1 MRRARFSSG
10 TLSRRTLSRRTLLRG
25 MGTAVALPFLDAM
38 RPAFAASSRRLST
51 EAPVRI
57 AFSYVP
63 NGIIM
68 EDWTPSA
75 EGALGKLPKV
85 LEPVA
90 KFRDDVMVMSG
101 LTHNNGR
108 ALGDGPGDHA
118 RAAASFLTGVHPKKT
133 DGADIQNGI
142 SVDQVAA
149 GLLGD
154 RTRFASLELGTEHGR
169 LAGNCDSGY
178 SCAYSNSISWRSETT
193 PMPPE
198 VNPRLVFERLFG
210 RPGSSDDPVARAK
223 RKRYDKSILDFV
235 REDTRQLQS
244 DLGPTDQRKLDEYLT
259 GVREIEKR
267 IAATEASAEQ
277 VDPAMNR
284 PSGVPVDFA
293 EHTKLMYDLQ
303 VVAFQTDQTRI
314 TSFMVGREGSNRTY
328 REIGVPGAHHG
339 LTHHRGDEEK
349 IRQISNINR
358 YHMELFAY
366 FLGRLDSIP
375 EGDGTLLDH
384 SIVVYGSGLADGNKH
399 THHDLPV
406 LVAGRAGG
414 KLHPGRHLR
423 YEMETPMANLYMTLL
438 DRLGVEPET
447 IGDANGR
454 LEHLADV

>member
-1 MRRARFSSG
+1 MN
-10 TLSRRTLSRRTLLRG
+10 
-25 MGTAVALPFLDAM
+25 
-38 RPAFAASSRRLST
+38 PAFSATPSRLGNQI
-51 EAPVRI
+51 PVRM

-68 EDWTPSA
+68 EDWTPAAAGSLK
-75 EGALGKLPKV
+75 ALPSI
-85 LEPVA
+85 LEPISE
-90 KFRDDVMVMSG
+90 FRGDVMLLSG

-133 DGADIQNGI
+133 DGADIRNGI

-149 GLLGD
+149 ELVGG
-154 RTRFASLELGTEHGR
+154 RTRFASIELGVEHGR

-210 RPGSSDDPVARAK
+210 RPGESDDPVARAK
-223 RKRYDKSILDFV
+223 RKRYEKSILDFV
-235 REDTRQLQS
+235 QQDTRKLQS
-244 DLGPTDQRKLDEYLT
+244 ELGPTDRRKLDEYLT

-267 IAATEASAEQ
+267 IEAGEAAAARTTPSM
-277 VDPAMNR
+277 DR

-293 EHTKLMYDLQ
+293 EHAKLMFDLQ

-314 TSFMVGREGSNRTY
+314 ATFMLAREGSNRTY
-328 REIGVPGAHHG
+328 REIGVPGGHHG
-339 LTHHRGDEEK
+339 LTHHRNDEEK
-349 IRQISNINR
+349 IRKISKINR
-358 YHMELFAY
+358 YHMELFSY
-366 FLGRLDSIP
+366 FLKRLDSIQ

-384 SIVVYGSGLADGNKH
+384 SMVLYGSGLADGNKH

-406 LVAGRAGG
+406 LVAGRAAGG
-414 KLHPGRHLR
+414 LHPGRHLR
-423 YEMETPMANLYMTLL
+423 YDTETPMANLYLTLL
-438 DRLGVEPET
+438 DRMGVHPEE
-447 IGDANGR
+447 IGDSTGR
-454 LEHLADV
+454 LEHLTDI

>member
-1 MRRARFSSG
+1 MIRRVR
-10 TLSRRTLSRRTLLRG
+10 LSRRTLLRG
-25 MGTAVALPFLDAM
+25 IGTTVALPFLDAM
-38 RPAFAASSRRLST
+38 NPAFSAAPSRLGNQI
-51 EAPVRI
+51 PVRM

-68 EDWTPSA
+68 EDWTPA
-75 EGALGKLPKV
+75 AAGALNALPSI
-85 LEPVA
+85 LEPISE
-90 KFRDDVMVMSG
+90 FRNDVMLLSG

-133 DGADIQNGI
+133 DGADIRNGI

-149 GLLGD
+149 ELLGG
-154 RTRFASLELGTEHGR
+154 RTRFASIELGVEHGR

-210 RPGSSDDPVARAK
+210 RPGDSDDPVARAK
-223 RKRYDKSILDFV
+223 RKRYEKSILDFV
-235 REDTRQLQS
+235 QQDTRKLQS
-244 DLGPTDQRKLDEYLT
+244 ELGPTDRRKLDEYLT

-267 IAATEASAEQ
+267 IEAGEASAAQ
-277 VDPAMNR
+277 TTPSMDR

-293 EHTKLMYDLQ
+293 EHAKLMFDLQ

-314 TSFMVGREGSNRTY
+314 ATFMLAREGSNRTY
-328 REIGVPGAHHG
+328 REIGVPGGHHG
-339 LTHHRGDEEK
+339 LTHHRNDEEK
-349 IRQISNINR
+349 IRKISKINR
-358 YHMELFAY
+358 YHMELFSY
-366 FLGRLDSIP
+366 FLKRLDSIQ

-384 SIVVYGSGLADGNKH
+384 SMVLYGSGLADGNKH

-406 LVAGRAGG
+406 LVAGRAAGG
-414 KLHPGRHLR
+414 LHPGRHLR
-423 YEMETPMANLYMTLL
+423 YDTETPMANLYLTLL
-438 DRLGVEPET
+438 DRMGVHPET
-447 IGDANGR
+447 IGDSTGR
-454 LEHLADV
+454 LEHLTDI

>member
-1 MRRARFSSG
+1 MIRRVQ
-10 TLSRRTLSRRTLLRG
+10 LSRRTLLRG
-25 MGTAVALPFLDAM
+25 IGTTVALPFLDAM
-38 RPAFAASSRRLST
+38 NPAFSATPSRLGNRI
-51 EAPVRI
+51 PVRM

-68 EDWTPSA
+68 EDWTPA
-75 EGALGKLPKV
+75 AAGALKALPSI
-85 LEPVA
+85 LEPISE
-90 KFRDDVMVMSG
+90 FRGDVMLLSG

-133 DGADIQNGI
+133 DGADIRNGI

-149 GLLGD
+149 ELLGG
-154 RTRFASLELGTEHGR
+154 RTRFASIELGVEHGR

-210 RPGSSDDPVARAK
+210 RPGDSDDPVARAK
-223 RKRYDKSILDFV
+223 RKRYEKSILDFV
-235 REDTRQLQS
+235 QHDTRKLQS
-244 DLGPTDQRKLDEYLT
+244 ELGPTDRRKLDEYLT

-267 IAATEASAEQ
+267 IEAGEASAAQ
-277 VDPAMNR
+277 ITPSMDR

-293 EHTKLMYDLQ
+293 EHAKLMFDLQ

-314 TSFMVGREGSNRTY
+314 ATFMLAREGSNRTY
-328 REIGVPGAHHG
+328 REIGVPGGHHG
-339 LTHHRGDEEK
+339 LTHHRNDEEK
-349 IRQISNINR
+349 IRKISKINR
-358 YHMELFAY
+358 YHMELFSY
-366 FLGRLDSIP
+366 FLKRLDSIQ

-384 SIVVYGSGLADGNKH
+384 SMVIYGSGLADGNKH

-406 LVAGRAGG
+406 LVAGRAAGG
-414 KLHPGRHLR
+414 LHPGRHLS
-423 YEMETPMANLYMTLL
+423 YDTETPMANLYLTLL
-438 DRLGVEPET
+438 DRMGVHPEA
-447 IGDANGR
+447 IGDSTGR
-454 LEHLADV
+454 LEHLTDI

>member
-1 MRRARFSSG
+1 MIRRVQ
-10 TLSRRTLSRRTLLRG
+10 LSRRTLLRG
-25 MGTAVALPFLDAM
+25 IGTTVALPFLDAM
-38 RPAFAASSRRLST
+38 NPAFSAAPSRLGNQI
-51 EAPVRI
+51 PVRM

-68 EDWTPSA
+68 EDWTPAAAGSLK
-75 EGALGKLPKV
+75 ALPSI
-85 LEPVA
+85 LEPISE
-90 KFRDDVMVMSG
+90 FRNDVMLLSG

-133 DGADIQNGI
+133 DGADIRNGI

-149 GLLGD
+149 ELLGG
-154 RTRFASLELGTEHGR
+154 RTRFASIELGVEHGR

-210 RPGSSDDPVARAK
+210 RPGDSDDPVARAK
-223 RKRYDKSILDFV
+223 RKRYEKSILDFV
-235 REDTRQLQS
+235 QQDTRKLQS
-244 DLGPTDQRKLDEYLT
+244 ELGPTDRRKLDEYLT

-267 IAATEASAEQ
+267 IEAGEASAAQ
-277 VDPAMNR
+277 TTPSMDR

-293 EHTKLMYDLQ
+293 EHAKLMFDLQ

-314 TSFMVGREGSNRTY
+314 ATFMLAREGSNRTY
-328 REIGVPGAHHG
+328 REIGVPGGHHG
-339 LTHHRGDEEK
+339 LTHHRNDEEK
-349 IRQISNINR
+349 IRKISKINR
-358 YHMELFAY
+358 YHMELFSY
-366 FLGRLDSIP
+366 FLKRLDSIQ

-384 SIVVYGSGLADGNKH
+384 SMVLYGSGLADGNKH

-406 LVAGRAGG
+406 LVAGRAAGG
-414 KLHPGRHLR
+414 LHPGRHLR
-423 YEMETPMANLYMTLL
+423 YDTETPMANLYLTLL
-438 DRLGVEPET
+438 DRMGVHPET
-447 IGDANGR
+447 IGDSTGR
-454 LEHLADV
+454 LEHLTDI

>member
-1 MRRARFSSG
+1 MIRRVQ
-10 TLSRRTLSRRTLLRG
+10 LSRRTLLRG
-25 MGTAVALPFLDAM
+25 IGTTIALPFLDAM
-38 RPAFAASSRRLST
+38 NPAFSAAPSRLGNQI
-51 EAPVRI
+51 PVRI

-68 EDWTPSA
+68 EDWTPA
-75 EGALGKLPKV
+75 AAGALNALPSI
-85 LEPVA
+85 LEPISE
-90 KFRDDVMVMSG
+90 FRNDVMLLSG

-133 DGADIQNGI
+133 DGADIRNGI

-149 GLLGD
+149 ELLGG
-154 RTRFASLELGTEHGR
+154 RTRFASIELGVEHGR

-210 RPGSSDDPVARAK
+210 RPGDSDDPVARAK
-223 RKRYDKSILDFV
+223 RKRYEKSILDFV
-235 REDTRQLQS
+235 QQDTRKLQS
-244 DLGPTDQRKLDEYLT
+244 ELGPTDRRKLDEYLT

-267 IAATEASAEQ
+267 IEAGEASAAQ
-277 VDPAMNR
+277 TTPSMDR

-293 EHTKLMYDLQ
+293 EHAKLMFDLQ

-314 TSFMVGREGSNRTY
+314 ATFMLAREGSNRTY
-328 REIGVPGAHHG
+328 REIGVPGGHHG
-339 LTHHRGDEEK
+339 LTHHRNDEEK
-349 IRQISNINR
+349 IRKISKINR
-358 YHMELFAY
+358 YHMELFSY
-366 FLGRLDSIP
+366 FLKRLDSIQ

-384 SIVVYGSGLADGNKH
+384 SMVLYGSGLADGNKH

-406 LVAGRAGG
+406 LVAGRAAGG
-414 KLHPGRHLR
+414 LHPGRHLR
-423 YEMETPMANLYMTLL
+423 YDTETPMANLYLTLL
-438 DRLGVEPET
+438 DRMGVHPET
-447 IGDANGR
+447 IGDSTGR
-454 LEHLADV
+454 LEHLTDI

>member
-1 MRRARFSSG
+1 MIRRVQ
-10 TLSRRTLSRRTLLRG
+10 LSRRTLLRG
-25 MGTAVALPFLDAM
+25 IGTTVALPFLDAM
-38 RPAFAASSRRLST
+38 NPAFSAAPSRLGNQI
-51 EAPVRI
+51 PVRM

-68 EDWTPSA
+68 EDWTPA
-75 EGALGKLPKV
+75 AAGALKALPSI
-85 LEPVA
+85 LEPISE
-90 KFRDDVMVMSG
+90 FSGDVMLLSG

-133 DGADIQNGI
+133 DGADIRNGI

-149 GLLGD
+149 ELVGG
-154 RTRFASLELGTEHGR
+154 RTRFASIELGVEHGR

-210 RPGSSDDPVARAK
+210 RPGESDDPVARAK
-223 RKRYDKSILDFV
+223 RKRYEKSILDFV
-235 REDTRQLQS
+235 QQDTRKLQS
-244 DLGPTDQRKLDEYLT
+244 ELGPTDRRKLDEYLT

-267 IAATEASAEQ
+267 IEASEASAAQ
-277 VDPAMNR
+277 TTPSMDR

-293 EHTKLMYDLQ
+293 EHAKLMFDLQ

-314 TSFMVGREGSNRTY
+314 ATFMLAREGSNRTY
-328 REIGVPGAHHG
+328 REIGVPGGHHG
-339 LTHHRGDEEK
+339 LTHHRNDEEK
-349 IRQISNINR
+349 IRKISKINR
-358 YHMELFAY
+358 YHMELFSY
-366 FLGRLDSIP
+366 FLKRLDSIQ

-384 SIVVYGSGLADGNKH
+384 SMVLYGSGLADGNKH

-406 LVAGRAGG
+406 LVAGRAAGG
-414 KLHPGRHLR
+414 LHPGRHLR
-423 YEMETPMANLYMTLL
+423 YDTETPMANLYLTLL
-438 DRLGVEPET
+438 DRMGVHPEE
-447 IGDANGR
+447 IGDSTGR
-454 LEHLADV
+454 LEHLTDI

>member
-1 MRRARFSSG
+1 MIRRAR
-10 TLSRRTLSRRTLLRG
+10 LSRRTLSRRTLLRG
-25 MGTAVALPFLDAM
+25 MGAVVALPVLDAM
-38 RPAFAASSRRLST
+38 RPAFAASSSRLST
-51 EAPVRI
+51 AAPVRI

-68 EDWTPSA
+68 EDWTPAA
-75 EGALGKLPKV
+75 EGALGSLPKL

-90 KFRDDVMVMSG
+90 KFRDEVMVMSG

-133 DGADIQNGI
+133 DGADIRNGI

-149 GLLGD
+149 NLLGD

-210 RPGSSDDPVARAK
+210 RPGASDDPVELAK
-223 RKRYDKSILDFV
+223 RKRYNKSILDFV
-235 REDTRQLQS
+235 REDTRQLQA

-267 IAATEASAEQ
+267 IAATEASADQ
-277 VDPAMNR
+277 ADPAMAR
-284 PSGVPVDFA
+284 PTGVPVDFA
-293 EHTKLMYDLQ
+293 EHVKLMYDLQ

-314 TSFMVGREGSNRTY
+314 TTFMMGGEGSNRTY
-328 REIGVPGAHHG
+328 REIGVPEAHHG
-339 LTHHRGDEEK
+339 LTHHKGDEEK
-349 IRQISNINR
+349 IRRISKINH
-358 YHMELFAY
+358 YHMELFSY
-366 FLGRLDSIP
+366 FLEKLDSIP

-384 SIVVYGSGLADGNKH
+384 SIVVYGSGLADGNRH

-406 LVAGRAGG
+406 LIAGRAGG
-414 KLHPGRHLR
+414 LLHPGRHLR

-454 LEHLADV
+454 LEHLTDV

>member
-1 MRRARFSSG
+1 MIRRVQ
-10 TLSRRTLSRRTLLRG
+10 LSRRTLLRG
-25 MGTAVALPFLDAM
+25 IGTTVALPFLDAM
-38 RPAFAASSRRLST
+38 KPAFSATPSRLGN
-51 EAPVRI
+51 EIPVRL

-68 EDWTPSA
+68 DDWTPA
-75 EGALGKLPKV
+75 TAGALRTLPSI
-85 LEPVA
+85 LEPVSE
-90 KFRDDVMVMSG
+90 FRDDVMLLSG

-133 DGADIQNGI
+133 DGADIRNGI

-149 GLLGD
+149 ELVGG
-154 RTRFASLELGTEHGR
+154 RTRFASIELGVEHGR

-210 RPGSSDDPVARAK
+210 RPGDSDDPVARAK
-223 RKRYDKSILDFV
+223 RKRYEKSILDFV
-235 REDTRQLQS
+235 QQDTRKLQS
-244 DLGPTDQRKLDEYLT
+244 ELGATDRRKLDEYLT

-267 IAATEASAEQ
+267 IEASEASAAQ
-277 VDPAMNR
+277 TTPSMDR

-293 EHTKLMYDLQ
+293 EHAKLMFDLQ

-314 TSFMVGREGSNRTY
+314 ATFMFAREGSNRTY
-328 REIGVPGAHHG
+328 REIGVPGGHHG
-339 LTHHRGDEEK
+339 LTHHRNDEEK
-349 IRQISNINR
+349 IRQISKINR
-358 YHMELFAY
+358 YHMELFSY
-366 FLGRLDSIP
+366 FLERLDSIP

-406 LVAGRAGG
+406 LVAGRAAGG
-414 KLHPGRHLR
+414 LHPGRHLR
-423 YEMETPMANLYMTLL
+423 YDTETPMANLYLTLL
-438 DRLGVEPET
+438 DRMGVHPESV
-447 IGDANGR
+447 GDSNGR
-454 LEHLADV
+454 LEHLTDI

>member
-1 MRRARFSSG
+1 MIRRVQ
-10 TLSRRTLSRRTLLRG
+10 LSRRTLLRG
-25 MGTAVALPFLDAM
+25 IGTTVALPFLDAM
-38 RPAFAASSRRLST
+38 NPAFSAAPSRLGNQI
-51 EAPVRI
+51 PVRM

-68 EDWTPSA
+68 EDWTPVA
-75 EGALGKLPKV
+75 AGALKALPSI
-85 LEPVA
+85 LEPISE
-90 KFRDDVMVMSG
+90 FRNDVMLLSG

-133 DGADIQNGI
+133 DGADIRNGV

-149 GLLGD
+149 ELLGG
-154 RTRFASLELGTEHGR
+154 RTRFASIELGVEHGR

-210 RPGSSDDPVARAK
+210 RPGDSDDPVARAK
-223 RKRYDKSILDFV
+223 RKRYEKSILDFV
-235 REDTRQLQS
+235 QQDTRKLQS
-244 DLGPTDQRKLDEYLT
+244 ELGPTDRRKLDEYLT

-267 IAATEASAEQ
+267 IEAGEASAAQ
-277 VDPAMNR
+277 ITPSMDR

-293 EHTKLMYDLQ
+293 EHAKLMFDLQ

-314 TSFMVGREGSNRTY
+314 ATFMLAREGSNRTY
-328 REIGVPGAHHG
+328 REIGVPGGHHG
-339 LTHHRGDEEK
+339 LTHHRNDEEK
-349 IRQISNINR
+349 IRKISKINR
-358 YHMELFAY
+358 YHMELFSY
-366 FLGRLDSIP
+366 FLKRLDSIQ

-384 SIVVYGSGLADGNKH
+384 SMVLYGSGLADGNKH

-406 LVAGRAGG
+406 LVAGRAAGG
-414 KLHPGRHLR
+414 LHPGRHLR
-423 YEMETPMANLYMTLL
+423 YDTETPMANLYLTLL
-438 DRLGVEPET
+438 DRMGVHPET
-447 IGDANGR
+447 IGDSTGR
-454 LEHLADV
+454 LEHLTDI

>member
-1 MRRARFSSG
+1 MIRRVR
-10 TLSRRTLSRRTLLRG
+10 LSRRTLLRG
-25 MGTAVALPFLDAM
+25 IGTTVALPFLDAM
-38 RPAFAASSRRLST
+38 NPAFSAAPSRLGNQI
-51 EAPVRI
+51 PVRM

-68 EDWTPSA
+68 EDWTPA
-75 EGALGKLPKV
+75 AAGTLKALPSI
-85 LEPVA
+85 LEPISE
-90 KFRDDVMVMSG
+90 FRNDVMLLSG

-133 DGADIQNGI
+133 DGADIRNGI

-149 GLLGD
+149 ELLGG
-154 RTRFASLELGTEHGR
+154 RTRFASIELGVEHGR

-210 RPGSSDDPVARAK
+210 RPGDSDDPVARAK
-223 RKRYDKSILDFV
+223 RKRYEKSILDFV
-235 REDTRQLQS
+235 QQDTRKLQS
-244 DLGPTDQRKLDEYLT
+244 ELGPTDRRKLDEYLT

-267 IAATEASAEQ
+267 IEAGEASAAQ
-277 VDPAMNR
+277 TTPSMDR

-293 EHTKLMYDLQ
+293 EHAKLMFDLQ

-314 TSFMVGREGSNRTY
+314 ATFMLAREGSNRTY
-328 REIGVPGAHHG
+328 REIGVPGGHHG
-339 LTHHRGDEEK
+339 LTHHRNDEEK
-349 IRQISNINR
+349 IRKISKINR
-358 YHMELFAY
+358 YHMELFSY
-366 FLGRLDSIP
+366 FLKRLDSIQ

-384 SIVVYGSGLADGNKH
+384 SMVLYGSGLADGNKH

-406 LVAGRAGG
+406 LVAGRAAGG
-414 KLHPGRHLR
+414 LHPGRHLR
-423 YEMETPMANLYMTLL
+423 YDTETPMANLYLTLL
-438 DRLGVEPET
+438 DRMGVHPET
-447 IGDANGR
+447 IGDSTGR
-454 LEHLADV
+454 LEHLTDI

>member
-1 MRRARFSSG
+1 MIRRVQ
-10 TLSRRTLSRRTLLRG
+10 LSRRTLLRG
-25 MGTAVALPFLDAM
+25 IGTTVALPFLDAM
-38 RPAFAASSRRLST
+38 NPAFSATPSRLGNQI
-51 EAPVRI
+51 PVRM

-68 EDWTPSA
+68 EDWTPA
-75 EGALGKLPKV
+75 APGALKALPSI
-85 LEPVA
+85 LEPISE
-90 KFRDDVMVMSG
+90 FRGDVMLLSG

-133 DGADIQNGI
+133 DGADIRNGI

-149 GLLGD
+149 ELVGG
-154 RTRFASLELGTEHGR
+154 RTRFASIELGVEHGR

-210 RPGSSDDPVARAK
+210 RPGDSNDPVARAK
-223 RKRYDKSILDFV
+223 RKRYEKSILDFV
-235 REDTRQLQS
+235 QQDTRKLQS
-244 DLGPTDQRKLDEYLT
+244 ELGTTDRRKLDEYLT

-267 IAATEASAEQ
+267 IEASEASAAQ
-277 VDPAMNR
+277 TTPSMDR

-293 EHTKLMYDLQ
+293 EHAKLMFDLQ

-314 TSFMVGREGSNRTY
+314 ATFMLAREGSNRTY
-328 REIGVPGAHHG
+328 REIGVPGGHHG
-339 LTHHRGDEEK
+339 LTHHRNDEEK
-349 IRQISNINR
+349 IRKISKINR
-358 YHMELFAY
+358 YHMELFSY
-366 FLGRLDSIP
+366 FLKRLDSIQ

-384 SIVVYGSGLADGNKH
+384 SMVLYGSGLADGNKH

-406 LVAGRAGG
+406 LVAGRAAGG
-414 KLHPGRHLR
+414 LHPGRHMR
-423 YEMETPMANLYMTLL
+423 YDTETPMANLYLTLL
-438 DRLGVEPET
+438 DRMGVHPES
-447 IGDANGR
+447 IGDSNGR
-454 LEHLADV
+454 LEHLTDL

>member
-1 MRRARFSSG
+1 MIRRVQ
-10 TLSRRTLSRRTLLRG
+10 LSRRTLLRG
-25 MGTAVALPFLDAM
+25 IGTTVALPFLDAM
-38 RPAFAASSRRLST
+38 NSAFSATPSRLGNQI
-51 EAPVRI
+51 PVRM

-68 EDWTPSA
+68 EDWTPA
-75 EGALGKLPKV
+75 AAGALKALPSI
-85 LEPVA
+85 LEPISE
-90 KFRDDVMVMSG
+90 FSGDVMLLSG

-133 DGADIQNGI
+133 DGADIRNGV

-149 GLLGD
+149 ELVGG
-154 RTRFASLELGTEHGR
+154 RTRFASIELGVEHGR

-210 RPGSSDDPVARAK
+210 RPGDSDDPVARAK
-223 RKRYDKSILDFV
+223 RKRYEKSILDFV
-235 REDTRQLQS
+235 QQDTRKLQS
-244 DLGPTDQRKLDEYLT
+244 ELGPTDRRKLDEYLT

-267 IAATEASAEQ
+267 IEASEASAAQ
-277 VDPAMNR
+277 TTPSMDR

-293 EHTKLMYDLQ
+293 EHAKLMFDLQ

-314 TSFMVGREGSNRTY
+314 ATFMLAREGSNRTY
-328 REIGVPGAHHG
+328 REIGVPGGHHG
-339 LTHHRGDEEK
+339 LTHHRNDEEK
-349 IRQISNINR
+349 ISKISKINR
-358 YHMELFAY
+358 YHMELFSY
-366 FLGRLDSIP
+366 FLKRLDSIQ

-384 SIVVYGSGLADGNKH
+384 SMVLYGSGLADGNKH

-406 LVAGRAGG
+406 LVAGRAAGG
-414 KLHPGRHLR
+414 LHPGRHLR
-423 YEMETPMANLYMTLL
+423 YDTETPMANLYLTLL
-438 DRLGVEPET
+438 DRMGVHPEE
-447 IGDANGR
+447 IGDSTGR
-454 LEHLADV
+454 LEHLTDL

>member
-1 MRRARFSSG
+1 MIRRVQ
-10 TLSRRTLSRRTLLRG
+10 LSRRTLLRG
-25 MGTAVALPFLDAM
+25 IGTTIALPFLDAM
-38 RPAFAASSRRLST
+38 NPAFSAAPSRLGNQI
-51 EAPVRI
+51 PVRM

-68 EDWTPSA
+68 EDWTPEA
-75 EGALGKLPKV
+75 AGALKV
-85 LEPVA
+85 LPSILEPISE
-90 KFRDDVMVMSG
+90 FHNDVMLLSG

-133 DGADIQNGI
+133 DGADIRNGI

-149 GLLGD
+149 DLVGG
-154 RTRFASLELGTEHGR
+154 RTRFASIELGVEHGR

-210 RPGSSDDPVARAK
+210 RPGDSDDPVARAK
-223 RKRYDKSILDFV
+223 RKRYEKSILDFV
-235 REDTRQLQS
+235 QHDTRKLQS
-244 DLGPTDQRKLDEYLT
+244 ELGPTDRRKLDEYLT

-267 IAATEASAEQ
+267 IEAGEASAAQ
-277 VDPAMNR
+277 ITPSMDR

-293 EHTKLMYDLQ
+293 EHAKLMFDLQ

-314 TSFMVGREGSNRTY
+314 ATFMLAREGSNRTY
-328 REIGVPGAHHG
+328 REIGVPGGHHG
-339 LTHHRGDEEK
+339 LTHHRNDEEK
-349 IRQISNINR
+349 IRKISKINR
-358 YHMELFAY
+358 YHMELFSY
-366 FLGRLDSIP
+366 FLKRLDSIQ

-384 SIVVYGSGLADGNKH
+384 SMVIYGSGLADGNKH

-406 LVAGRAGG
+406 LVAGRAAGG
-414 KLHPGRHLR
+414 LHPGRHLR
-423 YEMETPMANLYMTLL
+423 YDTETPMANLYLTLL
-438 DRLGVEPET
+438 DRMGVHPEA
-447 IGDANGR
+447 IGDSTGR
-454 LEHLADV
+454 LEHLADI

>member
-1 MRRARFSSG
+1 MIRRAQ
-10 TLSRRTLSRRTLLRG
+10 LSRRTLLRG
-25 MGTAVALPFLDAM
+25 IGTTVALPFLDAM
-38 RPAFAASSRRLST
+38 NPAFSATPSRLGNQI
-51 EAPVRI
+51 PVRM

-68 EDWTPSA
+68 EDWTPA
-75 EGALGKLPKV
+75 APGALKALPNI
-85 LEPVA
+85 LEPISE
-90 KFRDDVMVMSG
+90 FRGDVMLLSG

-133 DGADIQNGI
+133 DGADIRNGI

-149 GLLGD
+149 ELVGG
-154 RTRFASLELGTEHGR
+154 RTRFASIELGVEHGR

-210 RPGSSDDPVARAK
+210 RPGDSNDPVARAK
-223 RKRYDKSILDFV
+223 RKRYEKSILDFV
-235 REDTRQLQS
+235 QQDTRKLQS
-244 DLGPTDQRKLDEYLT
+244 ELGTTDRRKLDEYLT

-267 IAATEASAEQ
+267 IEASEASAAQ
-277 VDPAMNR
+277 TTPSMDR

-293 EHTKLMYDLQ
+293 EHAKLMFDLQ

-314 TSFMVGREGSNRTY
+314 ATFMLAREGSNRTY
-328 REIGVPGAHHG
+328 REIGVPGGHHG
-339 LTHHRGDEEK
+339 LTHHRNDEEK
-349 IRQISNINR
+349 IRKISKINR
-358 YHMELFAY
+358 YHMELFSY
-366 FLGRLDSIP
+366 FLKRLDSIQ

-384 SIVVYGSGLADGNKH
+384 SMVLYGSGLADGNKH

-406 LVAGRAGG
+406 LVAGRAAGG
-414 KLHPGRHLR
+414 LHPGRHLR
-423 YEMETPMANLYMTLL
+423 YDTETPMANLYLTLL
-438 DRLGVEPET
+438 DRMGVHPET
-447 IGDANGR
+447 IGDSTGR
-454 LEHLADV
+454 LEHLTDI

>member
-1 MRRARFSSG
+1 MIRRVR
-10 TLSRRTLSRRTLLRG
+10 LSRRTLLRG
-25 MGTAVALPFLDAM
+25 IGTTVALPFLDAM
-38 RPAFAASSRRLST
+38 NPAFSAAPSRLGNQI
-51 EAPVRI
+51 PVRM

-68 EDWTPSA
+68 EDWTPA
-75 EGALGKLPKV
+75 AAGALKALPSI
-85 LEPVA
+85 LEPISE
-90 KFRDDVMVMSG
+90 FRDDVMLLSG

-133 DGADIQNGI
+133 DGADIRNGV

-149 GLLGD
+149 ELLGG
-154 RTRFASLELGTEHGR
+154 RTRFASIELGVEHGR

-210 RPGSSDDPVARAK
+210 RPGDSDDPVARAK
-223 RKRYDKSILDFV
+223 RKIYEKSILDFV
-235 REDTRQLQS
+235 QHDTRKLQS
-244 DLGPTDQRKLDEYLT
+244 ELGPTDRRKLDEYLT

-267 IAATEASAEQ
+267 IEAGEASAAQ
-277 VDPAMNR
+277 TTPSMDR

-293 EHTKLMYDLQ
+293 EHAKLMFDLQ

-314 TSFMVGREGSNRTY
+314 ATFMLAREGSNRTY
-328 REIGVPGAHHG
+328 REIGVPGGHHG
-339 LTHHRGDEEK
+339 LTHHRNDEEK
-349 IRQISNINR
+349 IRKISKINR
-358 YHMELFAY
+358 YHMELFSY
-366 FLGRLDSIP
+366 FLKRLDSIQ

-384 SIVVYGSGLADGNKH
+384 SMVLYGSGLADGNKH

-406 LVAGRAGG
+406 LVAGRAAGG
-414 KLHPGRHLR
+414 LHPGRHLR
-423 YEMETPMANLYMTLL
+423 YDTETPMANLYLTLL
-438 DRLGVEPET
+438 DRMGVHPET
-447 IGDANGR
+447 IGDSTGR
-454 LEHLADV
+454 LEHLTDI